1 MKINRCPNCGGRL
14 VADILESE
22 VRVRCN
28 ACGQELGTF
37 DRADKPIVIADNELY
52 PLSADGWDKTCPRC
66 GTPNPELRQ
75 RRWRPYEW
83 YVMCPHCEFG
93 DEYRYAT
100 PAEAKSA
107 WEHRTYDIWSE
118 TVNE

>member
-14 VADILESE
+14 VADIMEDE

-37 DRADKPIVIADNELY
+37 DRAGWEKP
-52 PLSADGWDKTCPRC
+52 CPRC
-66 GTPNPELRQ
+66 GNPNPELRQ

-83 YVMCPHCEFG
+83 YVMCPRCEFG
-93 DEYRYAT
+93 YEYNYAT

-118 TVNE
+118 TVND